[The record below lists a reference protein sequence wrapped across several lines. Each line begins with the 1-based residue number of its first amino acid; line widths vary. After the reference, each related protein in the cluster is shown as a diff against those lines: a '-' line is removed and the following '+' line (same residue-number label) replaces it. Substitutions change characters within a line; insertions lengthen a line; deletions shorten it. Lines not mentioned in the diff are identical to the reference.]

1 MKHPLLEIQD
11 LNISFGR
18 TNVVRNV
25 SLRLEAGQ
33 TLCVVGESG
42 SGKSVTAMSLLKL
55 LPTRAKTCAAKIHFN
70 GKDISGLKGRG
81 LQKLRGG
88 DIAMIFQ
95 DPMSSLNPAFTIGN
109 QIGEALRRHTDLS
122 HSDVRKRVLEAL
134 DMVRIPEA
142 RARVSAY
149 PHELSGGMRQR
160 VMIAM
165 ALACRPKLLIADE
178 PTTALDVTIQAQI
191 LSLID
196 ELKDDLGTGVLFIT
210 HDLGVVGEIADD
222 VAVMYA
228 GEIVEKGSA
237 DQVLSSPAHAYTVG
251 LMGAKPQ
258 LGNKSDR
265 LTEIPGTVPHLDAR
279 PPGCQFAPRCFAAT
293 GACTVQKIATIEVGP
308 SHMTR
313 CIHHQSIRAIKEP
326 TP

>member
-1 MKHPLLEIQD
+1 MTEPLLQIQN
-11 LNISFGR
+11 LNVSFGA
-18 TNVVRNV
+18 VHVLKNV
-25 SLRLEAGQ
+25 SMTLKAGS

-55 LPTRAKTCAAKIHFN
+55 LPPRAQIKASNMRFA
-70 GKDISGLKGRG
+70 GRDIAGLRGRP
-81 LQKLRGG
+81 LRQLRGG

-95 DPMSSLNPAFTIGN
+95 DPMSSLNPAYTIGN
-109 QIGEALRRHTDLS
+109 QIREAISQHTNL
-122 HSDVRKRVLEAL
+122 HKADVRKRVIEVL

-142 RARVSAY
+142 AARVGAY

-191 LSLID
+191 LALID
-196 ELKDDLGTGVLFIT
+196 ELKRELSTAVLFIT
-210 HDLGVVGEIADD
+210 HDLGVVAEIADR

-228 GEIVEKGSA
+228 GQIVEEGSV
-237 DQVLSSPAHAYTVG
+237 DLVISSPAHAYTQG
-251 LMGAKPQ
+251 LMGARPH
-258 LGNKSDR
+258 LGHKSDR
-265 LTEIPGTVPHLDAR
+265 LTEIPGAVPRLDAR

-293 GACTVQKIATIEVGP
+293 EACTTGP
-308 SHMTR
+308 LEPIQIGPNHRT
-313 CIHHQSIRAIKEP
+313 CCVHHDTLRSKGEYD
-326 TP
+326 

>member
-1 MKHPLLEIQD
+1 MSEPLLQIRG
-11 LNISFGR
+11 LNVSFGG
-18 TNVVRNV
+18 VHVLKDV
-25 SLRLEAGQ
+25 SITLETGS

-55 LPTRAKTCAAKIHFN
+55 LPVHAQITASTMRFAGRDIGGLR
-70 GKDISGLKGRG
+70 GKALR
-81 LQKLRGG
+81 QLRGG

-109 QIGEALRRHTDLS
+109 QIGEAVSRHTGLKS
-122 HSDVRKRVLEAL
+122 ADVRKRVIEVL

-142 RARVSAY
+142 AARVGAY

-191 LSLID
+191 LALID
-196 ELKDDLGTGVLFIT
+196 ELKREMGTAVLFIT
-210 HDLGVVGEIADD
+210 HDLGVVAEIADR

-228 GEIVEKGSA
+228 GQVVEEGSVDRVISA
-237 DQVLSSPAHAYTVG
+237 PAHAYTLG
-251 LMGAKPQ
+251 LMGARPQ
-258 LGNKSDR
+258 LGQKSDR
-265 LTEIPGTVPHLDAR
+265 LTEIPGAVPRLDAR

-293 GACTVQKIATIEVGP
+293 KACIAGPLEHLQVGP
-308 SHMTR
+308 DHQTR
-313 CIHHQSIRAIKEP
+313 CVHHDTLRSKAEYV
-326 TP
+326 